1 MYESSTLCSFL
12 HNVNKTLHEKVVQ
25 RGSRGVVGVS
35 SRTSAKIVWHVTECL
50 QLALLLEVSAYP
62 KPGNVHRTADFE
74 KTSYEHFLA
83 SAVAVVP
90 HLKHATEQGMM
101 ISSGKISPKE
111 VEIGRIIKNAVTSV
125 NMWQSGGNTLLGS
138 MILLSPIAVAAGMTL
153 ARGGAFSLT
162 KLRENMR
169 VVVESST
176 SVDAV
181 DVYDAILTAKPGGLG
196 KAPKLDVNDPASRQR
211 ILDED
216 VTLLDVFKIAS
227 VYDSV
232 ASEWVNNYPITFD
245 LGYPYFTQQLEKTR
259 DINTATV
266 HTFLK
271 ILSEV
276 PDTLIA
282 RKASLSR
289 VREVSAEAKR
299 VLEMGGLTTTS
310 GRRLLW
316 SFDKKLRDP
325 KHELNPGTTADIMA
339 AVLAISILS
348 GYRP

>member
-1 MYESSTLCSFL
+1 
-12 HNVNKTLHEKVVQ
+12 
-25 RGSRGVVGVS
+25 
-35 SRTSAKIVWHVTECL
+35 L

-62 KPGNVHRTADFE
+62 KPGNVHRTVDFE
-74 KTSYEHFLA
+74 KTRYEHFMA

-90 HLKHATEQGMM
+90 HLKHATEQGIM
-101 ISSGKISPKE
+101 IYSGKISPKKAR
-111 VEIGRIIKNAVTSV
+111 IGRIIKNAATSV
-125 NMWQSGGNTLLGS
+125 SMWQSGGNTLLGS

-153 ARGGAFSLT
+153 ASGGAFSLI
-162 KLRENMR
+162 KLRENVN
-169 VVVESST
+169 VVVETST
-176 SVDAV
+176 PVDAV

-196 KAPKLDVNDPASRQR
+196 KAPKLDVTDPASRQR
-211 ILDED
+211 ILDD
-216 VTLLDVFKIAS
+216 NVTLLDVFKIAS

-282 RKASLSR
+282 RKAGLSR
-289 VREVSAEAKR
+289 ARVVSAEAMR
-299 VLEMGGLTTTS
+299 VLEMGGLTTSS
-310 GRRLLW
+310 GRTLLW

-325 KHELNPGTTADIMA
+325 KHELNPGTTADITA
-339 AVLAISILS
+339 AVIAIGILG